1 MYFLSDESART
12 TSNLTK
18 KVVHTTNN
26 LHTHASYIL
35 QVICRVSN
43 APSMIFIVVCIV
55 QGQHAGIVF
64 IQVTSP
70 SNAANYIS
78 RIIGCILDLFHT
90 ECVITRCSANIQAT
104 DNIFFLSTPLLYSHF
119 PFIQF
124 KMSDIV
130 APFSYIA
137 IIFSFTCTFS
147 SHLRVQDSHVHYY
160 FNDSFNHHKGLRH
173 FSFFLS
179 TKICLSHFFPQLCKI
194 K

>member
-1 MYFLSDESART
+1 M
-12 TSNLTK
+12 K
-18 KVVHTTNN
+18 
-26 LHTHASYIL
+26 
-35 QVICRVSN
+35 Q
-43 APSMIFIVVCIV
+43 
-55 QGQHAGIVF
+55 AGIVF
-64 IQVTSP
+64 IEVASP

-104 DNIFFLSTPLLYSHF
+104 DNIFLLSKPLLYSHF

-124 KMSDIV
+124 KLSDIV

-160 FNDSFNHHKGLRH
+160 FNSHVHYYFNDSFNHHKGLRH
-173 FSFFLS
+173 FSFF
-179 TKICLSHFFPQLCKI
+179 
-194 K
+194 